1 MWIFFF
7 VASLLGIGYEAEIAQ
22 LAALRAQT
30 QLAVQR
36 EDQQTMGV
44 LLASASAYVTANPG
58 ASGNVALT
66 SLNLPS
72 WFKPPPGAGVDV
84 QSPKVIYAYMPIVY
98 APEASRLVAALTT
111 AGFIAGFARGGT
123 LYSTTGSAVTSAP
136 AGIPSN
142 ATTVRY
148 PQ

>member
-7 VASLLGIGYEAEIAQ
+7 VAALLGIGYEAELAQ
-22 LAALRAQT
+22 LATLRVQA
-30 QLAVQR
+30 QLATQH
-36 EDQQTMGV
+36 EDQQAMGV

-66 SLNLPS
+66 SLSLPS

-84 QSPKVIYAYMPIVY
+84 QSPKIIYAYMPLAY

-111 AGFIAGFARGGT
+111 AGFTAGFARGGA
-123 LYSTTGSAVTSAP
+123 LYSTTGAAIASAP
-136 AGIPSN
+136 AGIPPN